1 VHDVAAPPA
10 PTEFAG
16 QSSHESPSQYLPEAQ
31 FATHTLVV
39 SFSLSPKIV
48 EPVLDEPT
56 GHALHEVVLSA

>member
-1 VHDVAAPPA
+1 MHVVALPPA

-16 QSSHESPSQYLPEAQ
+16 QSSHELPSQYLFSAQ
-31 FATHTLVV
+31 FTTQTLVV
-39 SFSLSPKIV
+39 SAALSPKIV